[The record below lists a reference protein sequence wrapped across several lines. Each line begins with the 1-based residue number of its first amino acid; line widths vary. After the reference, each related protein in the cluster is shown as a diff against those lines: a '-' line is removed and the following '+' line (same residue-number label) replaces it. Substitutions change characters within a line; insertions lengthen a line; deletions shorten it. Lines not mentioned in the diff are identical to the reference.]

1 MGTKEFLGQKL
12 PYMTNPQKKYLE
24 KIQIPLDG
32 YRNLVQ
38 EELKNLERP
47 EASWTL
53 TDLIASGAQFP
64 STLMGKTTYIDPDNT
79 FLVGY
84 KAFINL
90 RSAYRFMA
98 EHAQTALNDTALCK

>member
-32 YRNLVQ
+32 YQNRVQ
-38 EELKNLERP
+38 EELNNLERP

-64 STLMGKTTYIDPDNT
+64 STLMGRNHEHTIFLSSSRSRDT
-79 FLVGY
+79 FLCD
-84 KAFINL
+84 I
-90 RSAYRFMA
+90 M
-98 EHAQTALNDTALCK
+98 